1 MLYIY
6 IIIHINVLYIYLIYV
21 RFGMLASVS
30 VVMKEAMLPH
40 LQAIIAKMLESLQ
53 SEEGVKVSHTHF
65 YY

>member
-1 MLYIY
+1 MMS
-6 IIIHINVLYIYLIYV
+6 YIYLIYV

-40 LQAIIAKMLESLQ
+40 LQTIIARMLESLQ